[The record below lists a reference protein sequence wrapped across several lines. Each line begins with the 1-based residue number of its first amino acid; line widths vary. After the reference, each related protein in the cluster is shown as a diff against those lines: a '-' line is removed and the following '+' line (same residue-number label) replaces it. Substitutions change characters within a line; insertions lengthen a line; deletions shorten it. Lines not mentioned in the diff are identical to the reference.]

1 MLIAV
6 CVATLT
12 GRSSRASVPNPV
24 YCARS
29 RGDSAHSRC
38 NLRLS
43 GRGNVALREPGCEVR
58 HNWPLECH
66 STDWHVTCSFRLV
79 DCSVKDMR
87 TPSLRFLKTFHIAAK
102 RGSFKAAAD
111 ELCVTASAI
120 SHQIKVL
127 EVELGLALFERG
139 PRSLALTE
147 AGAHYLAHID
157 SVFSRLESVT
167 EQLRVRFSRAVVRLQ
182 VPPFFASEL
191 LLPRLATFSAVHGD
205 IDMHIITDITPN
217 ETHAGDSDES
227 IVVGMGHWSDVQ
239 ATPLFPQTYVPA
251 CSPELLRHSNIR
263 SEADLAQ
270 EPLIAHNHRPDLWDR
285 WAAMLGIDAL
295 RPKQLIRFDTMS
307 AVVHAAEQGVGI
319 ALVST
324 PLAASRFLAGSLTK
338 LFDAELA
345 TGECYYLVT
354 RPEDADR
361 PAVRLLIG
369 WMLQQF
375 GTAA

>member
-1 MLIAV
+1 
-6 CVATLT
+6 
-12 GRSSRASVPNPV
+12 
-24 YCARS
+24 
-29 RGDSAHSRC
+29 
-38 NLRLS
+38 
-43 GRGNVALREPGCEVR
+43 
-58 HNWPLECH
+58 
-66 STDWHVTCSFRLV
+66 
-79 DCSVKDMR
+79 MR
-87 TPSLRFLKTFHIAAK
+87 TPSLRFLKTFQIAAK

-111 ELCVTASAI
+111 ELCGTDPPNR
-120 SHQIKVL
+120 HQIKVL
-127 EVELGLALFERG
+127 EDELALALFDRG

-147 AGAHYLAHID
+147 AGAHYLEHID

-205 IDMHIITDITPN
+205 IDIQIATDITPN
-217 ETHAGDSDES
+217 ENHASDSDVS

-251 CSPELLRHSNIR
+251 CSPELLRQSNIR

-307 AVVHAAEQGVGI
+307 AVVHAAEQGVGV

-324 PLAASRFLAGSLTK
+324 PLAASRFSAGSLTK
-338 LFDAELA
+338 LFDAQLG
-345 TGECYYLVT
+345 TGECYSLVT